1 MIICTPNAFGTASL
15 LSLACME
22 YTTPNEA
29 KSQHQTNQP
38 KPASQQPATSNQHT
52 GHWQPTNTEEAKM
65 LLDRSCCWTDGGQAM
80 TSSMSTIAKLS
91 KKKQFLS
98 MVFIYLLPVYL
109 YFNRLMRVACSRF
122 YELLRVT
129 LLATACRRIILAF
142 CRLDFFPFQ
151 SGGGG
156 WRTQKKSRHKKFAFY
171 CS

>member
-1 MIICTPNAFGTASL
+1 MVFLTSSTNDNDNMYSKRLRHRFVAFSGL
-15 LSLACME
+15 HGV
-22 YTTPNEA
+22 TTPNEA

-98 MVFIYLLPVYL
+98 MVFT
-109 YFNRLMRVACSRF
+109 FSRF
-122 YELLRVT
+122 TCT
-129 LLATACRRIILAF
+129 LI
-142 CRLDFFPFQ
+142 
-151 SGGGG
+151 G
-156 WRTQKKSRHKKFAFY
+156 
-171 CS
+171 